1 MAFQCASRAARHPW
15 RARRSTPP
23 RHPRDDGSVIAT
35 IEGYAQENPRHGLDK
50 LYPVK
55 RNHSDGGP
63 RRINAAAVRG
73 NRADMIISIKRLP
86 CKKH

>member
-1 MAFQCASRAARHPW
+1 MP
-15 RARRSTPP
+15 RSTPGALGVL
-23 RHPRDDGSVIAT
+23 RPRDTRDGSVIAT
-35 IEGYAQENPRHGLDK
+35 IEGYTQENPRHGLDK

-73 NRADMIISIKRLP
+73 NRADMIISTKRLP